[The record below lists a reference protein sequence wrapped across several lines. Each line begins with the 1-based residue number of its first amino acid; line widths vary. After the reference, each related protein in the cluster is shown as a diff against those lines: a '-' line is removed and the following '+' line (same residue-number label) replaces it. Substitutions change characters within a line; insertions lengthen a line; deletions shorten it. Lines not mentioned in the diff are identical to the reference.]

1 MPTVTIRV
9 NVPDN
14 IDPEELRRL
23 LELEL
28 VKRELGKRKE
38 KPKGDFRKLKGI
50 LGKADLEEL
59 QKYELEAEFGDLY

>member
-1 MPTVTIRV
+1 MPTITIRV

-28 VKRELGKRKE
+28 VKRELEKRKE

-50 LGKADLEEL
+50 LGKADFEEL